1 MGTLGIKIIPQFLV
15 WNLELNTSDQV
26 KFYLSAILLEDE
38 NVHVIVVNINILKSI
53 FFSGIFWTV
62 YRTTYPFDIVGL

>member
-62 YRTTYPFDIVGL
+62 YRTTYPFDIVGR